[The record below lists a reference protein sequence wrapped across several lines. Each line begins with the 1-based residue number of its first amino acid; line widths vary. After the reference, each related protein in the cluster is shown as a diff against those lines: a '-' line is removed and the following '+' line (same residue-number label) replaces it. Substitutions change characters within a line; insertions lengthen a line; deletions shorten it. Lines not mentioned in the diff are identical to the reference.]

1 MPKLKYKSKHKSSS
15 KKKKHHS
22 DQRHRHH
29 HHHHHSQRH
38 YSPPTIYDDDN
49 QGSVPPTQAFKT
61 TEEQEWREKLFEA
74 MVDDEDPFYTFYNE
88 TNTSS
93 SNYSDPHHMTDDA
106 YADYMNQGMYRKRHA
121 DEIAQQEARRQAKA
135 KRRQEK
141 EQAQRK
147 MEQEQEE
154 HQQFMEKIRQQDRQ
168 RRLERDRQAY
178 KQQWDRILLLQ
189 QQPKQQQQEEGTT
202 MHRRHDVPWPVLG
215 SHRITR
221 ENVRAFLVDHTTK
234 ELRQEQLRYHPD
246 KFMTRIRLIFKGSDD
261 DMDWIRR
268 KDNEVSGWLNELW
281 AERNGS

>member
-1 MPKLKYKSKHKSSS
+1 
-15 KKKKHHS
+15 
-22 DQRHRHH
+22 
-29 HHHHHSQRH
+29 
-38 YSPPTIYDDDN
+38 
-49 QGSVPPTQAFKT
+49 
-61 TEEQEWREKLFEA
+61 

-93 SNYSDPHHMTDDA
+93 SYSDPHHMTDNA

-121 DEIAQQEARRQAKA
+121 EEIAQQEARRQAKT

-154 HQQFMEKIRQQDRQ
+154 HQQFMEKIRQQDQQ
-168 RRLERDRQAY
+168 RRLERERQAY
-178 KQQWDRILLLQ
+178 KQQWDRILLQ
-189 QQPKQQQQEEGTT
+189 QQDSMT
-202 MHRRHDVPWPVLG
+202 HRRDVPWPVLG

-221 ENVRAFLVDHTTK
+221 DNVRAFLVDHTTK

-246 KFMTRIRLIFKGSDD
+246 KFMTRLRLIFKGSDD